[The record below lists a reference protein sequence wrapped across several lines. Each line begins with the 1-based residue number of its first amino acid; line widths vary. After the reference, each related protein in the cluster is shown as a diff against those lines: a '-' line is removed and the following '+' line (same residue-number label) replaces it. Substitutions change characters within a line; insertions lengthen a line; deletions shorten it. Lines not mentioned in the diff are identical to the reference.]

1 MSDVDKLM
9 KRVADQ
15 EAPIT
20 ARKIVE
26 ALKADRALALTVL
39 QSPDPLRAAILESG
53 VIPDP
58 ASMDGNHYY
67 HAIIAEL
74 KKLKG
79 GV

>member
-1 MSDVDKLM
+1 MSDIDKLM

-26 ALKADRALALTVL
+26 ALKADMGLAVQILA
-39 QSPDPLRAAILESG
+39 SPDPVRAAIFDSG

-58 ASMDGNHYY
+58 ESIDDNYYY
-67 HAIIAEL
+67 HAIVAEL
-74 KKLKG
+74 EKLKG
-79 GV
+79 NA